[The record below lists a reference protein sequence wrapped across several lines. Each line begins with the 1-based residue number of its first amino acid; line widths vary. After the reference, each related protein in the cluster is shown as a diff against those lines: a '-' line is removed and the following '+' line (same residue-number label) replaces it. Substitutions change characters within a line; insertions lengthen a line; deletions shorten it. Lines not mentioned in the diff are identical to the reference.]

1 LYRFF
6 KNSVFAS
13 NSVAKYCQIDHT
25 TLRSRYDR
33 NKVIFA
39 KPRHSD
45 TSQNLNPITSFWRK
59 PESIYQKILNQV
71 QDDALFANSRH
82 SDASQNPYPITS
94 FWRKPE
100 SIYQKILTQVQ
111 DDALFANPRHSD
123 VNQNLFEKRS

>member
-82 SDASQNPYPITS
+82 SD
-94 FWRKPE
+94 E
-100 SIYQKILTQVQ
+100 
-111 DDALFANPRHSD
+111 
-123 VNQNLFEKRS
+123 NQNLFEKKTRTTVNKIGIETIYLTGS